1 MYTIIPPAKDK
12 GPSSPFFLNKY
23 SSIYTMILIHIAIIF
38 NEYLPLT
45 YYNVYLI
52 P

>member
-1 MYTIIPPAKDK
+1 M
-12 GPSSPFFLNKY
+12 PSSPFFLNKY
-23 SSIYTMILIHIAIIF
+23 SSIYTMIFIHIAIIF
-38 NEYLPLT
+38 NEYIPLT